1 MGPRPA
7 GTSASDK
14 LENLQ
19 RRHQILEGEKRSIE
33 ETAAVQIKASKD
45 AIRRLHETNNK
56 LREEISASV
65 SSAKGSSE
73 ASSNMEEL
81 IKLKNKFNAVR
92 SENMRKEQLVE
103 QLKKQVEIISSN
115 STSEEISVTDRRIRV
130 LENRIDK
137 AMIKYNE
144 AQSIKKTYE
153 GILHRLKEERVGF
166 DHQLE
171 NLEKQ
176 LEAKKKD
183 YEELLLLSH
192 DALHAK
198 EMAQAELHRF
208 EQAVMEERNQRD
220 REVMEK
226 KLLVQQRIEMN
237 HRLERKEKETVLVN
251 NNVAHTVVAGES
263 IFLPEQPKI
272 SHPAP
277 DETQKIQ
284 QRLSEYEEAY
294 SKLKEVTGVS
304 DVNEI
309 IQKFISQEITY
320 SNLTKLTREQ
330 EKNIQALN
338 EEHDKLKGQL
348 DELKFSAAALTNGR
362 HFSASVD
369 AESLVAES
377 MSKLEKNRTRYEK
390 LAKVLIDVNSGVG
403 HLHDKL
409 SWIKLEDQ
417 QPSEHLV
424 LTDETIEEILNVCEL
439 KVTKLMQYVDR
450 SHVVSAKMAEPT
462 PDIRVRGP
470 GDGSANVDDVDFEP
484 GAPSGTGI
492 DNDFF
497 NRKLIKSNSALFVDK
512 VKKYVLISNT
522 DTAFHIGSKPI

>member
-7 GTSASDK
+7 GNCASDK

-33 ETAAVQIKASKD
+33 ETAAVQIKANKE

-56 LREEISASV
+56 LRGEISAS
-65 SSAKGSSE
+65 SKGSDFHSE
-73 ASSNMEEL
+73 ANSNMEEL

-103 QLKKQVEIISSN
+103 QLKKQVEIIASN
-115 STSEEISVTDRRIRV
+115 SSTSEEVSVTDRRIRV

-237 HRLERKEKETVLVN
+237 HRLERKEKETISLH
-251 NNVAHTVVAGES
+251 NNVPNTVVPNDN
-263 IFLPEQPKI
+263 ILPEQPKI
-272 SHPAP
+272 THSAS
-277 DETQKIQ
+277 DETLKIQ
-284 QRLSEYEEAY
+284 QRLNEYEEAY

-309 IQKFISQEITY
+309 IQKFISQEITFT
-320 SNLTKLTREQ
+320 NLTKLTREQ
-330 EKNIQALN
+330 ERNIEALN
-338 EEHDKLKGQL
+338 EEHEKLKSQL
-348 DELKFSAAALTNGR
+348 DELKFSTAALTNGR
-362 HFSASVD
+362 HSASVD

-403 HLHDKL
+403 HLYDKL

-417 QPSEHLV
+417 QSSEVLV
-424 LTDETIEEILNVCEL
+424 LTDETLEEVLNVCEL
-439 KVTKLMQYVDR
+439 KVTKLMHYVDR
-450 SHVVSAKMAEPT
+450 SPQSDLATDKTAIST

-470 GDGSANVDDVDFEP
+470 ADGSANVDDVDFDP
-484 GAPSGTGI
+484 GAPSGPGI
-492 DNDFF
+492 ENDFF

-512 VKKYVLISNT
+512 VKKYV
-522 DTAFHIGSKPI
+522 